1 MVWRQCKKQ
10 YHKLIIVFRIVLDQA
25 SIRYNR
31 SPCVSLCQSKGKVLL
46 SFPILSFLEANN
58 NFALSLISFG
68 KDAANLLSNVTINDK
83 DTYVLIIKGNL
94 DSYPKFI
101 NRQKKVAKDDII
113 YIEQIIMFVIRF
125 LKFF

>member
-1 MVWRQCKKQ
+1 
-10 YHKLIIVFRIVLDQA
+10 LDQA